1 MGRFT
6 RNFLKFLVAF
16 FLAAAPFSASAEEN
30 RIAGRAVVPVEPLTL
45 KDAYVPPVWHP
56 ELFAGLAGE
65 RIEALSRF
73 LGMSPVLLA
82 ELMDESQSSRCLAA
96 NPVPGPV
103 TAGDKVGIVQWRSIV
118 IGSGETAVN
127 IRGLSEGTILA
138 FPSLTI
144 RF

>member
-1 MGRFT
+1 MGRST
-6 RNFLKFLVAF
+6 RNLLRFLVAF
-16 FLAAAPFSASAEEN
+16 FLAAAPFGVSAEEV
-30 RIAGRAVVPVEPLTL
+30 RIADRAVVPVEPLTL
-45 KDAYVPPVWHP
+45 KDAYLPPNWHP
-56 ELFAGLAGE
+56 ELFAGPTGE

-73 LGMSPVLLA
+73 LGMSPALLA
-82 ELMDESQSSRCLAA
+82 ELMDESRASRCLATSA
-96 NPVPGPV
+96 VPRPITV
-103 TAGDKVGIVQWRSIV
+103 GDKVGVVQWRSIV